1 MEMNAIT
8 YYLGAGA
15 SYNSLPL
22 GDEIKERL
30 IAFKNYL
37 APNAG
42 MNMKMQN
49 QFSIVCVQEVM
60 KVIEVFDSY
69 KSLDIYAQS
78 LSLNLTDKNINKLK
92 NLKRVLTLF
101 FLYEQMLKEK
111 TSRFYS
117 DEILPEFLPPQKKA
131 FDTVM
136 HKKIITSIDPRYR
149 MFIAHYIDKKSR
161 KFPNNIKIITWN
173 YDLQIELAYQEIYEE
188 LSLQT
193 IQQNLLVYPSPLL
206 SIDNNLSCL
215 LKLNG
220 TAGLMDRKSDH
231 SFNLMEKNTYNMLEE
246 LDRMIS
252 LFDHTQ
258 NFFNAEPLLHF
269 AWENNESVD
278 KCRNYAKNVIAQTD
292 ILVIIGYSF
301 PLLNKHVDKEV
312 LSNYGSIKKIYYQ
325 LPSKDVDA
333 CVERLKSLIPNYGGP
348 LEIITHTDEFCFPLE

>member
-1 MEMNAIT
+1 MTMKNIT

-22 GDEIKERL
+22 GTEIKERL

-37 APNAG
+37 SPNAG
-42 MNMKMQN
+42 MSMKMQN
-49 QFSIVCVQEVM
+49 QFSFVCVQEVM
-60 KVIEVFDSY
+60 EVIEVFDSY

-92 NLKRVLTLF
+92 NLKRVLTLY
-101 FLYEQMLKEK
+101 FLYEQMLKKK

-117 DEILPEFLPPQKKA
+117 DAIFPDLLPPQKKA
-131 FDTVM
+131 FDNIM
-136 HKKIITSIDPRYR
+136 HNKIITSIDPRYR
-149 MFIAHYIDKKSR
+149 MFLAHYIDKKSR
-161 KFPNNIKIITWN
+161 KFPNNIRIITWN

-188 LSLQT
+188 LSLQA

-206 SIDNNLSCL
+206 SINTNLSCL

-220 TAGLMDRKSDH
+220 TAGLMDRKGDL
-231 SFNLMEKNTYNMLEE
+231 SFNLLEKNTYNMLEE

-258 NFFNAEPLLHF
+258 NFFNADPLLHF
-269 AWENNESVD
+269 AWENNEIVD
-278 KCRNYAKNVIAQTD
+278 KCRNYATNVIAETD
-292 ILVIIGYSF
+292 TLVVIGYSF
-301 PLLNKHVDKEV
+301 PLLNKEIDKEV

-325 LPSKDVDA
+325 LPSQDA
-333 CVERLKSLIPNYGGP
+333 TLCVERLKALIPDYDGS
-348 LEIITHTDEFCFPLE
+348 LEIITETDEFYFPPS